1 MANDKFRRGYDV
13 QTLVDILAKVPI
25 GGTLSVEELADQLRL
40 DKNSGKFR
48 AALASA
54 RRIVQTEGRIV
65 IACEHGTL
73 TRLDDGGIVQVATG
87 AIQRIRRASV
97 RSLKKLGCADYD
109 KLDNAAKAKHDAAA
123 SHLGILAECAR
134 PSIVARIE
142 DVAARKAAKLTFD
155 ETIKAFRE

>member
-1 MANDKFRRGYDV
+1 MANDKFRRGFDV
-13 QTLVDILAKVPI
+13 QTLVDTLAKLPI
-25 GGTLSVEELADQLRL
+25 GGTLSVEELAGQLRL

-54 RRIVQTEGRIV
+54 RRIVQTEARIV
-65 IACEHGTL
+65 VACEHGTL
-73 TRLDDGGIVQVATG
+73 TRLDDSGIVQVATG
-87 AIQRIRRASV
+87 SIQRIRRASV

-134 PSIVARIE
+134 PSIVAKIE
-142 DVAARKAAKLTFD
+142 TVAAAKSAKLTFD

>member
-25 GGTLSVEELADQLRL
+25 GGTLSVEELAGQLRL

-54 RRIVQTEGRIV
+54 RRIVQTEARIV
-65 IACEHGTL
+65 VACEHGTL
-73 TRLDDGGIVQVATG
+73 TRLNDSGIVQVATG

-134 PSIVARIE
+134 PSIVAKIE
-142 DVAARKAAKLTFD
+142 TVAAAKSAKLTFD